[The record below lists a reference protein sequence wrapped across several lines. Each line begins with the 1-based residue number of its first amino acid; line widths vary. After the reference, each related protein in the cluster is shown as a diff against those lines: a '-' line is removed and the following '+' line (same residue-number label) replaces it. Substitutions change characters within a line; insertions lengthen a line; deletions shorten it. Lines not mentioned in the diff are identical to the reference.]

1 MKKLGI
7 TTVVFALALGA
18 CQNSNVQNKD
28 QKLADEAI
36 SIHDEIMPQIPRFDK
51 TTVKIDSIL
60 NNLNNLIEED
70 PTVDTAALKSEL
82 SDLKDSIEIATD
94 NMMTWMR
101 DYDAASE
108 EEAYQQL
115 EVEKITQMKN
125 QFDRVQEQIS
135 QSLGKFE

>member
-7 TTVVFALALGA
+7 TAMMLSLAFGA
-18 CQNSNVQNKD
+18 CQNSNVQNND
-28 QKLADEAI
+28 QKLAEEAI
-36 SIHDEIMPQIPRFDK
+36 SIHDEIMPQIPKFDK

-60 NNLNNLIEED
+60 NNLNNLTEESG
-70 PTVDTAALKSEL
+70 TLDTTALKSEL
-82 SDLKDSIEIATD
+82 SELKDSIENATD

-101 DYDAASE
+101 DYDAANE
-108 EEAYQQL
+108 EEAYQRQ